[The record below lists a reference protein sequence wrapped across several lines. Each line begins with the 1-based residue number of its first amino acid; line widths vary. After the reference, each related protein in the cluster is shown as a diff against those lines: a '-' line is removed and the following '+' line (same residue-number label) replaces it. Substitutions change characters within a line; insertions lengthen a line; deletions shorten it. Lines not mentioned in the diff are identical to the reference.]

1 MAQTLT
7 RPATAAPPGLPT
19 ASHERRGRGGAGK
32 RWLYTLTPAASVVG
46 VIALWKLGVVLA
58 KVPAFLLPPPEAV
71 LVSFVDALRSGILWP
86 HVRVTLLEAG
96 LGAAL
101 GIAVAVVLGYL
112 VVHLPLL
119 DRALAPFI
127 AASQALPV
135 VAIAPILILWFG
147 TGLLPK
153 VLVCALIV
161 FFPVLVTW
169 VVGLRRINAD
179 LIGVAHLAGATR
191 WQMLRY
197 VETPLALPNLLGGV
211 RIAFTLAVT
220 GAVVGEFVSAKVG
233 LGYLLKQAEFL
244 YDTPLKFVALF
255 CLMAIAAVGYTAVAF
270 IERTVLTWED

>member
-1 MAQTLT
+1 MVQTRT
-7 RPATAAPPGLPT
+7 RPDAPSPPVLAPMLRVQK
-19 ASHERRGRGGAGK
+19 RRGGSGQRGAAI
-32 RWLYTLTPAASVVG
+32 LTPVASVLG
-46 VIALWKLGVVLA
+46 AIALWKLIVVVA
-58 KVPAFLLPPPEAV
+58 SVPAFLLPPPEAV
-71 LVSFVDALRSGILWP
+71 LRSFVDALGSGILWP
-86 HVRVTLLEAG
+86 HVRVTLIEAG
-96 LGAAL
+96 LGVAL

-112 VVHLPLL
+112 IVHVSFL
-119 DRALAPFI
+119 DRALAPFL

-135 VAIAPILILWFG
+135 VAVAPILILWFG

-169 VVGLRRINAD
+169 AVGLRHIEPD
-179 LIGVAHLAGATR
+179 LIGVANLAGANR
-191 WQMLRY
+191 WQLLWY
-197 VETPLALPNLLGGV
+197 VEAPLALPNLLGGV

-255 CLMAIAAVGYTAVAF
+255 CLMAIAAVGYTAVAL
-270 IERTVLTWED
+270 IERAVLTWED